1 MVRYT
6 LKQDS
11 RNKKKADINS
21 GVQCNRNGYCLRT
34 PVHNMSG
41 PTRPEI
47 LIPVFL
53 TEDYPNKAQCLVH
66 TAGSPLIFLLT
77 GLGGGGG
84 ALIQLYPLYNISRLT
99 DRKLFSI
106 STKLFRLLSTF
117 YHILSVPV
125 IFLKRV
131 PKVENIFRTGFRKK
145 AFEVRH
151 RSLKCDLWNSDFWW
165 CKLEPFWKPEFWPK
179 LALTYYYWILISKI
193 VKQLS
198 KNYCFHD
205 PSNRLQLILLN

>member
-1 MVRYT
+1 
-6 LKQDS
+6 
-11 RNKKKADINS
+11 
-21 GVQCNRNGYCLRT
+21 
-34 PVHNMSG
+34 MSG
-41 PTRPEI
+41 AHCWIPFNFPADWSGGRRRSTNPTI
-47 LIPVFL
+47 
-53 TEDYPNKAQCLVH
+53 
-66 TAGSPLIFLLT
+66 
-77 GLGGGGG
+77 
-84 ALIQLYPLYNISRLT
+84 PLYNISRLT
-99 DRKLFSI
+99 DRKLSSI

-117 YHILSVPV
+117 YHILSV

-131 PKVENIFRTGFRKK
+131 PKFENIFRTGFRKK

>member
-84 ALIQLYPLYNISRLT
+84 ALDGGGGALEEERLSAGGGAEEGGGKTAKYISAL
-99 DRKLFSI
+99 I
-106 STKLFRLLSTF
+106 
-117 YHILSVPV
+117 
-125 IFLKRV
+125 
-131 PKVENIFRTGFRKK
+131 
-145 AFEVRH
+145 
-151 RSLKCDLWNSDFWW
+151 RSL
-165 CKLEPFWKPEFWPK
+165 P
-179 LALTYYYWILISKI
+179 
-193 VKQLS
+193 LS
-198 KNYCFHD
+198 
-205 PSNRLQLILLN
+205 PIQ